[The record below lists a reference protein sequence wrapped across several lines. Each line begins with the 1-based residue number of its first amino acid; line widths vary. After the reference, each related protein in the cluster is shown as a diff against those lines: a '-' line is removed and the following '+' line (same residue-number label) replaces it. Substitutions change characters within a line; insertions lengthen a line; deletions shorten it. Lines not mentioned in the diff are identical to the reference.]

1 MLCFG
6 AWYITLINYLINNN
20 NNKKRLWKSIRII
33 KTIIE
38 LKNIY
43 IYFLFTYQR
52 WIWHGNIKLHII
64 K

>member
-52 WIWHGNIKLHII
+52 WIWHCNIKLHII